1 MEDEQGNRLVAG
13 SLADSF
19 HQMAS
24 FLQLDTEG
32 KVIAASGELVRAPG
46 EICFSAA
53 DFMDELRGIKLSGK
67 SKKEIAGILG
77 NSQGCIHLIDL
88 VFDSVQTLD
97 LMGE

>member
-1 MEDEQGNRLVAG
+1 MVAG

-53 DFMDELRGIKLSGK
+53 DFMDELRGIKLAGK